1 MRVAFSA
8 AALLA
13 LACLLVRAGRLGM
26 AGDYIDPFS
35 HTGAQDEALYAHSA
49 IQMAEH
55 GGWLTPMFV
64 GRDGLYKPPLLS
76 AAAGLSARILG
87 VSRLALRLPVAL
99 LASLAAGLIF
109 WWVAE
114 VNCWQ
119 AGACAVVLL
128 ASDRLWHSLAS
139 MCLTDGLLAAF
150 WIAALY
156 CIFADPWLESRS
168 SFWGYSGAV
177 AAAILTKSV
186 AGVLPLAVLGL
197 YWSLAPRKYRPRFER
212 VLAAGALSVA
222 LAAPWFL
229 YQLAAHGRWFGAEH
243 IGVEIP
249 RVGAGAP
256 PQASQENQALFYL
269 IRAALLDPVLLALA
283 VAAIP
288 TFWREVRRRSAPA
301 VLLVLAL
308 ALPAAAVLVWPYRNV
323 SYLLPLVPA
332 MAILAAA
339 YNPLCSG
346 RPAKWTLAVLAAVFV
361 AKAALPD
368 ETWGLSFREGTT
380 VAVAPILS
388 DYCRRARGNE
398 LILVDT
404 PDELYAS
411 LLPIPKVRYVFEGVA
426 WTAGAPGRNFNSM
439 GIILNARQFDDLP
452 RGRPELGQRL
462 REWGLDPGEP
472 AGTVVFAASPRE
484 LGEIVAAHPESDF
497 LLPLQLDS
505 AASSATHDAVTVSPE
520 YVLLLS
526 RNALPAPAARWSC
539 RL

>member
-1 MRVAFSA
+1 
-8 AALLA
+8 
-13 LACLLVRAGRLGM
+13 M

-35 HTGAQDEALYAHSA
+35 RIGAQDEALYAHSA

-55 GGWLTPMFV
+55 GGWLTPMFM
-64 GRDGLYKPPLLS
+64 GRYGLYKPPLLS
-76 AAAGLSARILG
+76 AAAGFSARILG

-128 ASDRLWHSLAS
+128 ASNHVWHSLAS

-156 CIFADPWLESRS
+156 CIFADPWLESRWS
-168 SFWGYSGAV
+168 LWIYSGAV
-177 AAAILTKSV
+177 AASILTKSV
-186 AGVLPLAVLGL
+186 AGVLPLGVLGL
-197 YWSLAPRKYRPRFER
+197 YWIVAPRKYRPRFER
-212 VLAAGALSVA
+212 VLAAGALSIA

-229 YQLAAHGRWFGAEH
+229 YQLAAHGRWFRAEH
-243 IGVEIP
+243 IGVEILGF
-249 RVGAGAP
+249 GAGVP
-256 PQASQENQALFYL
+256 PQTSRENQALFYL
-269 IRAALLDPVLLALA
+269 ARAALLDPVLLALA

-301 VLLVLAL
+301 VLLLLAL
-308 ALPAAAVLVWPYRNV
+308 ALPAAAVLVWQYRNV

-339 YNPLCSG
+339 YNPLCCG

-361 AKAALPD
+361 GKAALPA
-368 ETWGLSFREGTT
+368 ETWGLSFRSGTT
-380 VAVAPILS
+380 IAVAPILT

-398 LILVDT
+398 LMLVDT

-411 LLPIPKVRYVFEGVA
+411 ILPIPKVRYVLEGAV
-426 WTAGAPGRNFNSM
+426 WTAGAYRMDFRSM
-439 GIILNARQFDDLP
+439 GIILDARQFDDLP
-452 RGRPELGQRL
+452 RGRPEFRQRL
-462 REWGLDPGEP
+462 TEWGLDSGEP
-472 AGTVVFAASPRE
+472 VGTVVFAASPGE
-484 LGEIVAAHPESDF
+484 VGEIIAAHPESDF
-497 LLPLQLDS
+497 LLPSQVEAAVSS
-505 AASSATHDAVTVSPE
+505 AAHDAVTVSPE